1 MQPNTNNNTKLNIL
15 GQCAVFILSPL
26 IIPSALC
33 SLMLL
38 LSIFDTEM
46 LKVFSVPLVFSMVLG
61 TIPAVIIGL
70 FSAFIRQFL
79 KFKNTKINL
88 CIWLVISIGL
98 SMIITAKFMSEISL
112 YFVGSACI
120 MGFISAVI
128 SCAVILVLEHF
139 RNEIFLSRFY
149 NQDILGE

>member
-15 GQCAVFILSPL
+15 GQCAVFTLSPL

-38 LSIFDTEM
+38 LAIFDAEM

-70 FSAFIRQFL
+70 CSAFIRQFL
-79 KFKNTKINL
+79 KFKSTKINL
-88 CIWLVISIGL
+88 GIWLAISIGL
-98 SMIITAKFMSEISL
+98 SMIITAKFIGGISL
-112 YFVGSACI
+112 YFVGSAYI

-128 SCAVILVLEHF
+128 ACTVILLLEYF
-139 RNEIFLSRFY
+139 RSIIFLSRFY
-149 NQDILGE
+149 SQKI